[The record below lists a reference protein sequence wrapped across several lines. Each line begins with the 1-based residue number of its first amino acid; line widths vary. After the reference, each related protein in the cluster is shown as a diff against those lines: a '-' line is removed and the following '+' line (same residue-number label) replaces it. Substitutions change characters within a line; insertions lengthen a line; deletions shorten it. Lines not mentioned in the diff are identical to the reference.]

1 MAFDR
6 FLIAPINTGLQTDLK
21 PWLIANDAYQKLDNA
36 YVFRGRVRKRFG
48 GRYSGTG
55 WTDDLTEPLFS
66 RLRVNIG
73 TTDGAGDFPA
83 TAVPTA
89 VGAIGQQFSIGD
101 QIFTVYQAN
110 GAMFEVN
117 GTGTGTFNTATG
129 SVTFTGADANTDIFW
144 YPALPVMGI
153 TQYETLLMNENQSF
167 AFDTKFAY
175 KYVGSW
181 VRDGDAIWHGDDTDF
196 FWTTNW
202 QGLTDEQF
210 VMFVTNFQ
218 ASVPTPAPLTD
229 DPIWYYDGT
238 NWLNYVNQVTLAA
251 GTFNYTIIRGDGS
264 YLLTSRILLPF
275 KDRLIA
281 LNTIEY
287 NADTGNNEKYVNRCR
302 FTINGSPF
310 ATTTV
315 TVGADIANASYAW
328 LEPRQTWS
336 VTVGAA
342 TATVVGKGAGFID
355 APTDEEIISAEYI
368 KDRLIVY
375 FEKSTWELVY
385 TGNQVQPF
393 VFQKINTELGAD
405 ATFSTVPFDQSVLAI
420 GNVGVHS
427 CSGTNVLRIDEKIP
441 DEIFEIKKDENG
453 VERVAGIRDYYAE
466 LVYWTLP
473 TATAVKYPNKVLC
486 YNYRDSAWALFDDC
500 ITTWG
505 YFEQQPGVTWA
516 STSLTWA
523 EFNDTWGS
531 GPLQA
536 NFRQVIAGNQQ
547 GYIFIVDSKVT
558 RNAAVMSIT
567 NMTQSGNS
575 IQLVIVDHGLLSGEF
590 ISVEKLSGVTITH
603 DGDDQT
609 IFKVF
614 DVIDDDTILI
624 GDDDHQLVLTG
635 TYAGGAVS
643 ARVSNLNILSKR
655 WNPYIDQG
663 RNFYLAR
670 IDFAVDKTTDGEVT
684 VDYYPSGSNLSML
697 EQGNGGTFGTGT
709 LMGTGVLETS
719 PYALYPFEQQQE
731 LLWHPVYFQT
741 DGQTVQIRIFMNDD
755 QMIEPLI
762 AWSDFVL
769 EGLVLHTQATSA
781 RLQ

>member
-1 MAFDR
+1 MAYDR
-6 FLIAPINTGLQTDLK
+6 FLIAPIKTGLQTDLK
-21 PWLIANDAYQKLDNA
+21 PWLIANDAYQQLNNA

-55 WTDDLTEPLFS
+55 WTDPLMEPLFS

-73 TTDGAGDFPA
+73 TTNGSGNFGPAIFPA
-83 TAVPTA
+83 AL
-89 VGAIGQQFSIGD
+89 GAIGQQFSIGN
-101 QIFTVYQAN
+101 QIFTVYQVS
-110 GAMFEVN
+110 GALLAVN
-117 GTGTGTFNTATG
+117 GTGTGTFNTGTG
-129 SVTFTGADANTDIFW
+129 SVQFTGAAAATAIFW
-144 YPALPVMGI
+144 YPGFPVMGI

-167 AFDTKFAY
+167 AFDTRYVY

-181 VRDGDAIWHGDDTDF
+181 VRDGDAIWHGNDTDF

-202 QGLTDEQF
+202 QGITDEQF

-218 ASVPTPAPLTD
+218 ASVPTPAPATD

-238 NWLNYVNQVTLAA
+238 TWSSYVTQTIPLK

-264 YLLTSRILLPF
+264 YLLTARILLPF

-287 NADTGNNEKYVNRCR
+287 NATDGLNHKFVNRCR
-302 FTINGSPF
+302 FTISGSPLT
-310 ATTTV
+310 TTTV
-315 TVGADIANASYAW
+315 TVGADIANASFAW
-328 LEPRQTWS
+328 LEPRQTWN

-342 TATVVGKGAGFID
+342 SSTVIGKGAGFID
-355 APTDEEIISAEYI
+355 APTDEEIISAEFI

-375 FEKSTWELVY
+375 FEKSTYELVY
-385 TGNQVQPF
+385 TGNQIQPF
-393 VFQKINTELGAD
+393 LFQKINTELGAD
-405 ATFSTVPFDQSVLAI
+405 ATFSVVPFDQSVVAV

-427 CSGTNVLRIDEKIP
+427 CSGTNVSRIDEKIP
-441 DEIFEIKKDENG
+441 DEVFEIRKEEDG
-453 VERVAGIRDYYAE
+453 VERVVGIRDYYSE

-473 TATAVKYPNKVLC
+473 TATAPKFPNKVLV
-486 YNYRDSAWALFDDC
+486 YNYRDDSWAFFDDC
-500 ITTWG
+500 ITFFG
-505 YFEQQPGVTWA
+505 YFEQQLGVTWS
-516 STSLTWA
+516 STSMTWA
-523 EFNDTWGS
+523 EFNDTWDS

-547 GYIFIVDSKVT
+547 GYIFIVDTRVS

-575 IQLVIVDHGLLSGEF
+575 IQLVIKNHGLLEGEF
-590 ISVEKLSGVTITH
+590 ISVENLSGVTITH
-603 DGDDQT
+603 NGDDRV

-614 DVIDDDTILI
+614 DVIDADTILI
-624 GDDDHQLVLTG
+624 GDNIDQLVLTG
-635 TYAGGAVS
+635 TYAGAAVS
-643 ARVSNLNILSKR
+643 ARVSNLGILSKR
-655 WNPYIDQG
+655 WNPYIDKG

-684 VDYYPSGSNLSML
+684 VDYFPSGTNLSML
-697 EQGNGGTFGTGT
+697 TQGNGGTFGTGM
-709 LMGTGVLETS
+709 LMGNGVLETR
-719 PYALYPFEQQQE
+719 PYALYPLEQQQE

-741 DGQTVQIRIFMNDD
+741 DGQTVQILIFMNDS